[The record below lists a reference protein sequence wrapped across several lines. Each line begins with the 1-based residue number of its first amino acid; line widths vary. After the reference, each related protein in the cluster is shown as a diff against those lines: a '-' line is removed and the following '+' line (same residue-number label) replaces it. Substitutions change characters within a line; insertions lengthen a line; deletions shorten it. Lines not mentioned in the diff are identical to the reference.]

1 MNIVDPIANYLGEW
15 ASTVNILSVLVRLAL
30 PVIAAAIIGC
40 ERSSKRHAAGLRTFM
55 LASFASACAMLIDMF
70 LIESAGIKFPLVSA
84 ASLVGAA
91 TISSNSILF
100 SSKNQIKGLTTAV
113 ALWACSI
120 LGLTAGAGFYTV
132 TVIGFVALYC
142 CLSLFPSFERY
153 LKNRSNHFE
162 VHLELTNKTNL
173 QDFVTTLR
181 KIGVIID
188 DIEANAAYINSG
200 LSVYTV
206 SLTINSPELKKY
218 KTHKEIIEALSTLDY
233 VYYIEEMN

>member
-1 MNIVDPIANYLGEW
+1 MNIIDPIAKYLGDW
-15 ASTVNILSVLVRLAL
+15 AADVNISSVLLRLAL
-30 PVIAAAIIGC
+30 PVFLAAIIGC

-55 LASFASACAMLIDMF
+55 LASFASACAMLIDVF
-70 LIESAGIKFPLVSA
+70 LIESFELSFPLVSA

-120 LGLTAGAGFYTV
+120 LGLTSGAGFYTV
-132 TVIGFVALYC
+132 TVVGFFALYC
-142 CLSLFPSFERY
+142 CLSFFPALERC

-162 VHLELTNKTNL
+162 VHLELTSKTYL

-181 KIGVIID
+181 RLGVIID
-188 DIEANAAYINSG
+188 DIEANTAYINSG

-218 KTHKEIIEALSTLDY
+218 KTHKEIIEAIATLEY
-233 VYYIEEMN
+233 VYFIEEMN